1 MLPRLGIFRF
11 PIWESSV
18 VEVLSFKLLEKYWKR
33 KGNEKAEK
41 PLRDWFGIAEHSEW
55 KTTIEVKN
63 TFPQTDFQPRGRA
76 IFDIG
81 GNKFRI
87 VARIEYQN
95 QIVRIE
101 EVLDHTEYD
110 AWNEKQRRQGK

>member
-1 MLPRLGIFRF
+1 M
-11 PIWESSV
+11 EV
-18 VEVLSFKLLEKYWKR
+18 VSFKLLEKYWKR

-41 PLRDWFGIAEHSEW
+41 PLRDWFGIAERSEW

-63 TFPQTDFQPRGRA
+63 TFPQTDFRPRGRA

-87 VARIEYQN
+87 VARIDYQN